1 MAHHGVAAH
10 LGAPRCQ
17 GPCQRAPLAGGA
29 GPARTPVQVEA
40 AGMDQGQAK
49 LVANATLQV
58 ALARGEGQGRLEV
71 AIGQLGQ
78 AVAGSMHLQQ
88 LLKAGVVRR

>member
-1 MAHHGVAAH
+1 M
-10 LGAPRCQ
+10 
-17 GPCQRAPLAGGA
+17 
-29 GPARTPVQVEA
+29 QVEA
-40 AGMDQGQAK
+40 ARVDQGQAK
-49 LVANATLQV
+49 LVADAALQV

>member
-1 MAHHGVAAH
+1 
-10 LGAPRCQ
+10 
-17 GPCQRAPLAGGA
+17 
-29 GPARTPVQVEA
+29 
-40 AGMDQGQAK
+40 MDQGQAE
-49 LVANATLQV
+49 LVVNATLQV
-58 ALARGEGQGRLEV
+58 AFARGEGQGRLEV